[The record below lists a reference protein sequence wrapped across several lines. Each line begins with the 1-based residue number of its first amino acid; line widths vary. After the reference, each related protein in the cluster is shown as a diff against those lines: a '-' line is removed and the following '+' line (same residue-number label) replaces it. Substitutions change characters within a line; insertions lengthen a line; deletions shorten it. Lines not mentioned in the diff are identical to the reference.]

1 VEYGEITRAKVQRFA
16 TITALCLLAA
26 VLAAWGVILWL
37 KPGPEGRLV
46 MATGGAGGAYHQLAL
61 TYQKDLARHGV
72 TLELREKTEGTNTL
86 NNLVLNKESDIQAGF
101 IKGGVAGSL
110 QGRLASEEEHK
121 WHDLQVEKLRSVGR
135 VMLEPIWVFYR
146 GPKQIRNLWEFKG
159 KRIMVGTMTSGTRR
173 VATHLLKANSIDAK
187 SATLIEQEL
196 SDDGNQLITG
206 DADVAFV
213 ILPAESPKV
222 QKLMRTPGILLMNFA
237 PEADAYTNRFP
248 ALSKVVMNQG
258 SIEFVPEIPSADIT
272 LLTTTSA
279 LVVRADLH
287 PALTSVLTDAVIHN
301 PKAGFD
307 KTGEPVLFHRAGQ
320 FPTASDP
327 EFEMSPDARAIHKSG
342 DLPFLLR
349 GLAPAMARLGMPF
362 WPAALANAHGAQF
375 ILLLIPILSIL
386 IPLIKM
392 LPVLYNWSMRRRLL
406 YWYNELKQL
415 ETSLERAPTP
425 TRSMANIAELD
436 RIESGVAAIRV
447 PQHFYDQLFDLR
459 GHIDLV
465 RQRLSPR
472 EGLKTAA

>member
-1 VEYGEITRAKVQRFA
+1 MEYGEITRAKVQRFA
-16 TITALCLLAA
+16 TMTVLCLFAA
-26 VLAAWGVILWL
+26 ILAAWGLILWL

-46 MATGGAGGAYHQLAL
+46 IATGGAGGAYHQLAL
-61 TYQKDLARHGV
+61 TYQKDLARHGIK
-72 TLELREKTEGTNTL
+72 LELRDTTEGTNTL
-86 NNLVLNKESDIQAGF
+86 NNLVLNKESDVQAGF
-101 IKGGVAGSL
+101 VKGGVAGSL
-110 QGRLASEEEHK
+110 QGRLASQEEHK
-121 WHDLQVEKLRSVGR
+121 WHDLQVERLRSVGR
-135 VMLEPIWVFYR
+135 VLLEPIWVFYR
-146 GPKQIRNLWEFKG
+146 GPEQIRNLWEFKG

-173 VATHLLKANSIDAK
+173 VASHLLRANNIDAK
-187 SATLIEQEL
+187 NATLIDQEL
-196 SDDGNQLITG
+196 SDDGSQLITG

-213 ILPAESPKV
+213 ILPAESPKI
-222 QKLMRTPGILLMNFA
+222 QKLMRATGILLMNFA

-248 ALSKVVMNQG
+248 ALSKVIMNQG

-272 LLTTTSA
+272 LLATTTA
-279 LVVRADLH
+279 LVVRTDLH
-287 PALTSVLTDAVIHN
+287 PALASVLTDAVIHN

-320 FPTASDP
+320 FPAPSDP
-327 EFEMSPDARAIHKSG
+327 EFEMSPDARAVHKSG
-342 DLPFLLR
+342 ELPFLLR
-349 GLAPAMARLGMPF
+349 GLAPATARMGMPF

-386 IPLIKM
+386 IPLIRM

-406 YWYNELKQL
+406 YWYNELKEL
-415 ETSLERAPTP
+415 ETSLERAPAQ

-436 RIESGVAAIRV
+436 RIETGVAAIRV

-472 EGLKTAA
+472 EGFKTAA

>member
-1 VEYGEITRAKVQRFA
+1 MDYGEITRAKVQRFA
-16 TITALCLLAA
+16 TITAVCLLAA
-26 VLAAWGVILWL
+26 ILVAWGLIAWL

-46 MATGGAGGAYHQLAL
+46 IATGGAGGAYHQLAL
-61 TYQKDLARHGV
+61 TYQKDLARQGV
-72 TLELREKTEGTNTL
+72 TLELRDKIEGTNTL
-86 NNLVLNKESDIQAGF
+86 NNLVLNNESDLQAGF
-101 IKGGVAGSL
+101 VKGGVAGSL
-110 QGRLASEEEHK
+110 QGRLASDEEHK
-121 WHDLQVEKLRSVGR
+121 WHDLQVDKLRSIGR

-146 GPKQIRNLWEFKG
+146 GPGQIRYLHEFKG
-159 KRIMVGTMTSGTRR
+159 KRIMVGTMSSGTRR
-173 VATHLLKANSIDAK
+173 VATHLLRANNIDAK
-187 SATLIEQEL
+187 SATIIEQEL
-196 SDDGNQLITG
+196 SDDGSQLITG

-213 ILPAESPKV
+213 ILPSESPKI
-222 QKLMRTPGILLMNFA
+222 QRLMRTPGILLMNFA

-248 ALSKVVMNQG
+248 AISKVVMNQG

-272 LLTTTSA
+272 LLATTTA
-279 LVVRADLH
+279 LVVRSDLH
-287 PALTSVLTDAVIHN
+287 SALASVLTDAVIHN

-320 FPTASDP
+320 FPTPSDP
-327 EFEMSPDARAIHKSG
+327 EYEMSPDARAIHKTG
-342 DLPFLLR
+342 ELPFLLR
-349 GLAPAMARLGMPF
+349 GLAPATARLGIPF

-406 YWYNELKQL
+406 YWYGELKQL
-415 ETSLERAPTP
+415 ETSLERSPSQ
-425 TRSMANIAELD
+425 TRTKANIAELD
-436 RIESGVAAIRV
+436 RIETGVAAIRV

-465 RQRLSPR
+465 RQRLLPR